1 MFCPQCG
8 SSNDEEYAF
17 CKKCGASLRRGE
29 TVAPTAEPPV
39 TPPVSVAATPTATTD
54 PSVVVPSAPP
64 VAAPQAAPPGSYT
77 QPAVGQVA
85 SAPAAPATGQ
95 ATEYAGFGWRF
106 LAVFL
111 DGILV
116 TVVSNL
122 LALVLGVFIG
132 IGGMAA
138 GVNEDAVSLLAGLFG
153 AAVGLGIAW
162 CYEAFMVSSS
172 YQGTLGKMAVG
183 IVVTDMQGRRISFLR
198 ATGRHFGK
206 IISSLILMAGYLMQP
221 FTEKRQALHDMM
233 AGCLVLRKVP
243 R

>member
-29 TVAPTAEPPV
+29 TVAPTVEPPV
-39 TPPVSVAATPTATTD
+39 ARPVSVAATPVVGTD
-54 PSVVVPSAPP
+54 PSA
-64 VAAPQAAPPGSYT
+64 VASPMAAPPAAPGGYA
-77 QPAVGQVA
+77 Q
-85 SAPAAPATGQ
+85 PAAPVAGQ

-122 LALVLGVFIG
+122 LGLVMGVFIG
-132 IGGMAA
+132 IGGVAA
-138 GVNEDAVSLLAGLFG
+138 GIDEDAVSALAML
-153 AAVGLGIAW
+153 LGITIGVGMAW
-162 CYEAFMVSSS
+162 MYEAFMVSSS
-172 YQGTLGKMAVG
+172 KQGTLGKMAVG
-183 IVVTDMQGRRISFLR
+183 IVVTDMQGQRISFMR

-206 IISSLILMAGYLMQP
+206 IISSMILMAGYLMQP

>member
-29 TVAPTAEPPV
+29 TLAPSGEPQVAPL
-39 TPPVSVAATPTATTD
+39 VSVAETPVVGAD
-54 PSVVVPSAPP
+54 PSAVAASAPP
-64 VAAPQAAPPGSYT
+64 VAAPQAAPPGGYA
-77 QPAVGQVA
+77 QAAVGQAGSA
-85 SAPAAPATGQ
+85 SAAPAAGQ

-122 LALVLGVFIG
+122 LGLVMGVFVG
-132 IGGMAA
+132 IGGVAA
-138 GVNEDAVSLLAGLFG
+138 GIDEDAVSALAIL
-153 AAVGLGIAW
+153 LGIIIGVGVAW
-162 CYEAFMVSSS
+162 MYEAFMVSSS
-172 YQGTLGKMAVG
+172 KQGTLGKMAVG
-183 IVVTDMQGRRISFLR
+183 IVVTDMQGQRISFMR

-206 IISSLILMAGYLMQP
+206 IVSSMILMAGYLMQP

>member
-17 CKKCGASLRRGE
+17 CKRCGASLRRGE
-29 TVAPTAEPPV
+29 TPE
-39 TPPVSVAATPTATTD
+39 
-54 PSVVVPSAPP
+54 
-64 VAAPQAAPPGSYT
+64 
-77 QPAVGQVA
+77 
-85 SAPAAPATGQ
+85 PAAPLPITRSVPASVATEAPDPAAGAPSFPVATPQAPPPGTYPQPPVGQHAPTPPPAGQ
-95 ATEYAGFGWRF
+95 ATVYAGFGWRF

-116 TVVSNL
+116 AVVSNM
-122 LALVLGVFIG
+122 LGLFVG
-132 IGGMAA
+132 VVVGVGGVAA
-138 GVNEDAVSLLAGLFG
+138 GVNEDAVSAIAGLLG
-153 AAVGLGIAW
+153 AFLGIGIGW
-162 CYEAFMVSSS
+162 FYEAFMVSSS

-183 IVVTDMQGRRISFLR
+183 IVVTDLQGRRISFLK

-206 IISSLILMAGYLMQP
+206 LISTFALMAGYLMQP
-221 FTEKRQALHDMM
+221 FTEKRQALHDML

>member
-29 TVAPTAEPPV
+29 TVAPTVEPPA
-39 TPPVSVAATPTATTD
+39 TLPVSVAATPAGGAD
-54 PSVVVPSAPP
+54 PFAVAPPAPP
-64 VAAPQAAPPGSYT
+64 VAAPPPGGYAQAA
-77 QPAVGQVA
+77 V
-85 SAPAAPATGQ
+85 GQ
-95 ATEYAGFGWRF
+95 ATEYAGFGWRW

-116 TVVSNL
+116 GVISGMLGLMIAVV
-122 LALVLGVFIG
+122 
-132 IGGMAA
+132 
-138 GVNEDAVSLLAGLFG
+138 
-153 AAVGLGIAW
+153 VGLGGTAAGADEDAIGALVMLFYYPIAIGLAW
-162 CYEAFMVSSS
+162 LYEALMVSSS
-172 YQGTLGKMAVG
+172 KQGTLGKMAVG

-206 IISSLILMAGYLMQP
+206 IISSMILMAGYLMQP

>member
-29 TVAPTAEPPV
+29 ETPSSTAPPPITRPVSTPAAPV
-39 TPPVSVAATPTATTD
+39 TPTDPASVA
-54 PSVVVPSAPP
+54 VPAPP
-64 VAAPQAAPPGSYT
+64 VAAPPAPPAAYP
-77 QPAVGQVA
+77 QPAVGQAAV
-85 SAPAAPATGQ
+85 SPAVPATGQ

-111 DGILV
+111 DWILV
-116 TVVSNL
+116 AVVGNML
-122 LALVLGVFIG
+122 GLMLGVFIG
-132 IGGMAA
+132 IGGVAA
-138 GVNEDAVSLLAGLFG
+138 GVDEDAVSAIAML
-153 AAVGLGIAW
+153 LGIVLGVFIAW
-162 CYEAFMVSSS
+162 IYEAFMVSSS
-172 YQGTLGKMAVG
+172 KQATLGKMAVG

-206 IISSLILMAGYLMQP
+206 YISWFILTAGFLMQP

-233 AGCLVLRKVP
+233 TGCLVLRKVP